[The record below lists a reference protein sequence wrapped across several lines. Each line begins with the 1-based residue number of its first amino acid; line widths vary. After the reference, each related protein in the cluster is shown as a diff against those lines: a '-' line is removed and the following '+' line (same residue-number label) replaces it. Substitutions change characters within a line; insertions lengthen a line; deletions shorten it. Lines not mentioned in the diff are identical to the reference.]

1 MFFILLPMTTGAQI
15 FKIAGR
21 HSITAKM
28 LVIVATTVF
37 VCTLSTASVFLVE
50 NFKQSVKAEEMRLKS
65 VASVFCAVLSGP
77 VSENNIS
84 TIRGAL
90 RALRDI
96 PSLKEVSVHDMTG
109 ILMAEMGNGAVL
121 ERAILRSP
129 TISLSDMFRIET
141 IEIEQPIIQ
150 AAVQV
155 GSLKLNADISW
166 LTKIF
171 WSQLITAIVFTTLAI
186 FVAIFIAGR
195 FIRRATARL
204 TKLSNELSDIGNS
217 ETLHFDLKRETSDEV
232 GVLID
237 AFNDMMG
244 RIDARDRD
252 LRHYSVSLEDTVRE
266 RTSELVIARD
276 EAEQA
281 NATKSEFLAMMSHEI
296 RTPMNG
302 MMVMAQMLAAAPL
315 SPRHLRFAEIINRS
329 GQNLLA
335 IINDV
340 LDISKIEA
348 GKLMLE
354 ASAFSIDDLFSD
366 INGLFYE
373 RARERG
379 LELSY
384 LVDPAVPDILL
395 GDVTRLNQIIT
406 NLVNNALKFTGSGGV
421 ILHATAA
428 SEGDNLRLIIEVT
441 DTGIGIAKEN
451 LGLVFE
457 QFSQADQTITRRF
470 GGTGL
475 GLAISK
481 RLVEA
486 MDGTISVT
494 STEGNGSSFRIEV
507 LIGCEQQ
514 NENLLPLSGK
524 TISTVF
530 SNRFQ
535 LQSLKRNLQSFGAVV
550 VGQEA
555 HSAPDLILTD
565 YDTGMYPNGIPIIKL
580 VPALDLNDTSYRNR
594 GRLELAFPV
603 SRGSIKKLGFA
614 LRTND
619 FEEFKRQKRVKDQI
633 QSYNEYRG
641 LKALAVDDNAVN
653 REVLNEA
660 LSAMSIDVDLASNG
674 QEALEMAA
682 DNHYDIIFMDCSM
695 PVMDGFTA
703 TRKLRER
710 EAGTN
715 KHTPIVAIT
724 AFSQNSGDHD
734 WRAAGMDAWIA
745 KPFTIPLVA
754 ERITSLVLG
763 PRNKAGAP
771 ENNLLHGTPQ
781 LGNVPLLDEQTVSMI
796 IGLGTTQDD
805 SDAHRIIKLFTDSAT
820 ISLGT
825 IHQTSITGE
834 SRQQIEFLHR
844 LKSVSQSAG
853 ARRLSWLAAYCE
865 DQAKSGIPISNETI
879 AIIDDVYS
887 QTVCEISARFGVNQ
901 IPTKA
906 EERLIA

>member
-1 MFFILLPMTTGAQI
+1 MTTGKQI
-15 FKIAGR
+15 FKVTGW

-28 LVIVATTVF
+28 LLIVAATVF

-65 VASVFCAVLSGP
+65 VASIFCAVLSGP
-77 VSENNIS
+77 VSENNIP

-109 ILMAEMGNGAVL
+109 VLMAEMGNGAVL
-121 ERAILRSP
+121 ERTILRSP

-171 WSQLITAIVFTTLAI
+171 LGQIFTAILFISLAI
-186 FVAIFIAGR
+186 CAAIFIAGGL
-195 FIRRATARL
+195 IRRATGRL
-204 TKLSNELSDIGNS
+204 TTLSNELSDIGNS
-217 ETLHFDLKRETSDEV
+217 ETLHFDLKRESNDEV
-232 GVLID
+232 GILID

-252 LRHYSVSLEDTVRE
+252 LRHYSVSLEDTVRK
-266 RTSELVIARD
+266 RTRELVIARD

-281 NATKSEFLAMMSHEI
+281 NAAKSEFLAIMSHEI

-354 ASAFSIDDLFSD
+354 ASSFSIDDLFSD
-366 INGLFYE
+366 INNLFYE

-384 LVDPAVPDILL
+384 LVDSTVPYILL

-406 NLVNNALKFTGSGGV
+406 NLVNNALKFTGFGGV
-421 ILHATAA
+421 ILHASAV
-428 SEGDNLRLIIEVT
+428 SEGDSLRLTIEVT
-441 DTGIGIAKEN
+441 DTGIGIAKDK

-494 STEGNGSSFRIEV
+494 SIENKGSCFRIEV

-514 NENLLPLSGK
+514 DENFLPLLGK
-524 TISTVF
+524 TIGTAF
-530 SNRFQ
+530 SNEFQ
-535 LQSLKRNLQSFGAVV
+535 LQALKRNLQCFGAIV
-550 VGQEA
+550 VGEEE
-555 HSAPDLILTD
+555 HTAPDLILTD
-565 YDTGMYPNGIPIIKL
+565 HDSSTNPQGVPVMRL
-580 VPALDLNDTSYRNR
+580 VSALDLNDTRYSNR

-603 SRGSIKKLGFA
+603 SRDSIKKLGLA
-614 LRTND
+614 LHSND

-660 LSAMSIDVDLASNG
+660 LSAMSLDVDLASNG

-703 TRKLRER
+703 ARKLRER

-724 AFSQNSGDHD
+724 AFSQNSGNHD

-754 ERITSLVLG
+754 ERITSLVLE

-771 ENNLLHGTPQ
+771 ENSFLHGIPQ

-796 IGLGTTQDD
+796 IGLGTTQED
-805 SDAHRIIKLFTDSAT
+805 SDAHRIIKLFKDSAT
-820 ISLGT
+820 IALGT
-825 IHQTSITGE
+825 IHETSIIGE
-834 SRQQIEFLHR
+834 NHQQIELLHR

-853 ARRLSWLAAYCE
+853 ARRLSWLASYCE
-865 DQAKSGIPISNETI
+865 DQAKSGIPVSSQTI
-879 AIIDDVYS
+879 AIIDDVFS
-887 QTVCEISARFGVNQ
+887 QTAFEISARIDVNQ
-901 IPTKA
+901 IA
-906 EERLIA
+906 NRVEGRVIA